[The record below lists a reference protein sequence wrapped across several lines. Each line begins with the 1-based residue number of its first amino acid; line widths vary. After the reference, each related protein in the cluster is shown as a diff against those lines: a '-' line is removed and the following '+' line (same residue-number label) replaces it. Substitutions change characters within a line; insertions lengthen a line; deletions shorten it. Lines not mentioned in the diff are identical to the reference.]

1 MNHPSDDPRRP
12 LRQSVYLLL
21 TVIGIGGITGRVLAV
36 NAVDTI
42 RLESYLKGQGRKDWQ
57 KQRPFLSG
65 NDRSRWCTVRALVE
79 HGTYA
84 IDEIVNQPNWDT
96 IDMVKH
102 DEFGA
107 AAPGPDEG
115 HLYSSKPPLLAT
127 LMAGEYWLIHKFTG
141 ATLGE
146 HPYTIGRAIIIT
158 FNVLP
163 LIVYFLLV
171 AKLVE
176 RFGATDWGRMF
187 VFGAAAFGTF
197 LGTFAVVI
205 NNHLTAAVSAAI
217 SLHAAL
223 LIWYGDAPKSP
234 SKTRMDLQPQG
245 GVYIVHGGDRRL
257 RWFALAGFFAAFTAA
272 NELPA
277 LAFFAAMTVGLL
289 WKAPRGTM
297 LAYLPA
303 ALLVAAASVGTN
315 YLAHHSVLPAY
326 AHRGKTNALAQR
338 LDPHAGDNWYDYQ
351 YRRGEKRIIDSYW
364 SKLETRSPIDQGEP
378 DRAVY
383 AFHVLIGHHGIF
395 SLTPIWLLSVLGVGI
410 LCFRREPHWIALG
423 VLIGSVS
430 AVCIAFYLLR
440 PLEDRNYGGMNSG
453 FRWVFWFAPLWLV
466 AMLPAADAAATHRW
480 SRGLACLLLAFSVLS
495 VTYPAWNPWVHPW
508 ILDFLLSQDAVKL
521 GMR

>member
-1 MNHPSDDPRRP
+1 MNNPSDDPRRA

-21 TVIGIGGITGRVLAV
+21 TVISIGGITGRVLAV

-42 RLESYLKGQGRKDWQ
+42 RLEKYLKDQNRKDWQ

-84 IDEIVNQPNWDT
+84 IDEIVSQPNWDT

-102 DEFGA
+102 DESGA

-127 LMAGEYWLIHKFTG
+127 LMAGEYWLIHHFTG
-141 ATLGE
+141 ATLAE
-146 HPYTIGRAIIIT
+146 HPYAIGRAIILT
-158 FNVLP
+158 FNVVP
-163 LIVYFLLV
+163 LAIYFLLL
-171 AKLVE
+171 ARLVE
-176 RFGATDWGRMF
+176 RFGATEWGRMF
-187 VFGAAAFGTF
+187 VFGAATFGTF
-197 LGTFAVVI
+197 LSTFAVAI

-217 SLHAAL
+217 AL
-223 LIWYGDAPKSP
+223 YAGLAIWYGDDPQSP
-234 SKTRMDLQPQG
+234 PRSRLDPRQPG
-245 GVYIVHGGDRRL
+245 AMYILRGGDHRL

-277 LAFFAAMTVGLL
+277 LAFFAALTVGLL
-289 WKAPRGTM
+289 WRSPRGM
-297 LAYLPA
+297 LLAYLPA
-303 ALLVAAASVGTN
+303 ALVVAAASVGTN

-326 AHRGKTNALAQR
+326 AHRGKTNALALR

-351 YRRGEKRIIDSYW
+351 FRRGKRVIDSYW

-378 DRAVY
+378 EPSAY
-383 AFHVLIGHHGIF
+383 ALHVLVGHHGIF
-395 SLTPIWLLSVLGVGI
+395 SLTPVWLLSLIGVAI
-410 LCFRREPHWIALG
+410 LCFRREPNWQALG

-430 AVCIAFYLLR
+430 IACIVFYLLR

-453 FRWVFWFAPLWLV
+453 FRWAFWFAPLWLV
-466 AMLPAADAAATHRW
+466 AMLPAADAASWRRW
-480 SRGLACLLLAFSVLS
+480 SRGLAYLLLAFSVLS
-495 VTYPAWNPWVHPW
+495 VTYPTWNPWVHPW
-508 ILDFLLSQDAVKL
+508 IFDFLQSLDAVKL